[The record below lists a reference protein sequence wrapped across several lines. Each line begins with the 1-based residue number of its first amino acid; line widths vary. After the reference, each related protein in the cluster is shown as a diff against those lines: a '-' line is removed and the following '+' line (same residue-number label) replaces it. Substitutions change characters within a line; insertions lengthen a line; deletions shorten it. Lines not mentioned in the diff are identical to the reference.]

1 MTTSKFRIL
10 LSKFS
15 LTDNFGV
22 TTQTNEMEGKRI
34 KKITDIKNSEWARI
48 FKTLSIRIYLCII
61 WEIAKAWALVH
72 IHVYLYCKKKKKK
85 TNMKID

>member
-34 KKITDIKNSEWARI
+34 KKITDIKNSE
-48 FKTLSIRIYLCII
+48 
-61 WEIAKAWALVH
+61 
-72 IHVYLYCKKKKKK
+72 
-85 TNMKID
+85 